1 MQANPN
7 FWQIDLFWHEKHHSV
22 IFWSICTLF
31 SRNNIWKKLTFPL
44 ETAFVE
50 RKTKE
55 TFCLANQDGWEFVLS
70 WHRFDTRTV
79 DFFSFFWSVSLL
91 IEKPKHLLQQKHPV
105 KDAKSNRLYSC
116 HIEIRLRKIRSQ
128 RCRLQ
133 NWGFFAYLIS
143 GERSPNRPKKLR
155 NNAFQNKLVCQK
167 LARSCKKWKSAQNP
181 KYARFASRPSIVIQ
195 SAQIRFL

>member
-1 MQANPN
+1 MKKTHFSSGDGFCWTKNKLKKRFVWLIRMDGN
-7 FWQIDLFWHEKHHSV
+7 LFCHDTGSIHGRS
-22 IFWSICTLF
+22 IFFL
-31 SRNNIWKKLTFPL
+31 
-44 ETAFVE
+44 
-50 RKTKE
+50 
-55 TFCLANQDGWEFVLS
+55 
-70 WHRFDTRTV
+70 
-79 DFFSFFWSVSLL
+79 FFWSVSLL